1 MLNTW
6 DKISPIG
13 YCDPN
18 VSAQTTQ
25 FSRDLFLFHS
35 ARKNMVLPL
44 SKPIKTTTGAH
55 ISEIAVPNGTTLFIS
70 IYGANADPGVWGDD
84 AHEWKPERWLKPI
97 PDSVLAAHMP
107 GIFSN
112 L

>member
-1 MLNTW
+1 M
-6 DKISPIG
+6 I
-13 YCDPN
+13 
-18 VSAQTTQ
+18 
-25 FSRDLFLFHS
+25 
-35 ARKNMVLPL
+35 LPL

-55 ISEIAVPNGTTLFIS
+55 ISEITVPNGTTLFTS

-97 PDSVLAAHMP
+97 PDSVLTAHIP